1 MSSNFIAEGVAQ
13 SNSDMLQR
21 VIGNTFIVE
30 YGIIKATPA
39 EGIVTVEMSVAESKE
54 DVIITDCV
62 LANIASSSVA
72 VNIKPNVGDKVLVLF
87 PRKYHNDMFNVQK
100 DETIIYKQGTG
111 YSILSGIALLVNQF
125 NPDSFKNSLDVSD
138 GKLTLK
144 LAYNEDED
152 KNLFT
157 VTSNENGEVSLQS
170 NNNSVSIDKDGQLSL
185 KLAYDSDN
193 EKNLFTETVDKN
205 GAFSLVSNKNSVS
218 IDKDGQLNLNLAYD
232 SSQNKNLLT
241 VTTDK
246 NGNVTVKSNGAEIT
260 VFKAD
265 KNSIKKGISIKDE
278 NGCTIKMESTGVNIN
293 GKLLIKK
300 GNV

>member
-1 MSSNFIAEGVAQ
+1 MPSNFIAEGVAQ
-13 SNSDMLQR
+13 SNSDMLHR

-30 YGIIKATPA
+30 YGIVKAVPA
-39 EGIVTVEMSVAESKE
+39 TGIVSVEMSVAESKE

-125 NPDSFKNSLDVSD
+125 NADSFKNSLDVSD

-144 LAYNEDED
+144 LAYNKDED

-157 VTSNENGEVSLQS
+157 VISDENGAVTLQS
-170 NNNSVSIDKDGQLSL
+170 NDNSVSIDKDGQLSL
-185 KLAYDSDN
+185 S
-193 EKNLFTETVDKN
+193 
-205 GAFSLVSNKNSVS
+205 
-218 IDKDGQLNLNLAYD
+218 LAYD

-260 VFKAD
+260 VFKANKD
-265 KNSIKKGISIKDE
+265 SIKKGISIKDE
-278 NGCTIKMESTGVNIN
+278 NGSTIKMESTGVNIN

>member
-1 MSSNFIAEGVAQ
+1 MPSSFIAEGVAQ
-13 SNSDMLQR
+13 SSSDMLQR

-30 YGIIKATPA
+30 YGIIKAVPA

-125 NPDSFKNSLDVSD
+125 NTNSFKNSLDISD

-144 LAYNEDED
+144 LAYNKDED

-157 VTSNENGEVSLQS
+157 VTSDENGAVSLQS
-170 NNNSVSIDKDGQLSL
+170 NDNSVSIDKDGAFSLVSNKSSVSIDKDGQLSL
-185 KLAYDSDN
+185 
-193 EKNLFTETVDKN
+193 
-205 GAFSLVSNKNSVS
+205 
-218 IDKDGQLNLNLAYD
+218 NLAYD
-232 SSQNKNLLT
+232 SSQDKSLLT
-241 VTTDK
+241 VATDK
-246 NGNVTVKSNGAEIT
+246 NGNVTVKSNGAEIE
-260 VFKAD
+260 
-265 KNSIKKGISIKDE
+265 IKKTKGISIKDE
-278 NGCTIKMESTGVNIN
+278 NGCTIKMEETGVNIN

-300 GNV
+300 G